1 MTQVQIVALGVL
13 MLLKPREHS
22 QHARFFIV
30 QENVRKTAQNIS
42 KIKRIRVCHPDLC
55 RFGPDFPN
63 NEKSGMLR
71 MFPGLEQH
79 QQHQSNNL
87 HLGHFSC
94 ITVSM

>member
-1 MTQVQIVALGVL
+1 MILGIYVFVL
-13 MLLKPREHS
+13 
-22 QHARFFIV
+22 
-30 QENVRKTAQNIS
+30 TNIS
-42 KIKRIRVCHPDLC
+42 G
-55 RFGPDFPN
+55 RFVYVFLN
-63 NEKSGMLR
+63 NEKSGMPR